1 MSEAPL
7 NEPAPPAAQGP
18 PWLLLAIPA
27 VPLVL
32 FVLVAPDWYYIQN
45 GLDPFFYTGYAQNFT
60 EIFHAVGN
68 DHYFISRWTV
78 YLPQRAL
85 LMVFD
90 DPKAAFL
97 VFRWIGASMIVV
109 AVYLLGRGRWRRWD
123 AIALAAL
130 VLMTPMSIR
139 ALFTDYSDA
148 VVYPAGAAM
157 IVAVAVFPDRR
168 RWVIAAGALAGCMV
182 VANPFAL
189 TVVAAVLPFWLGRLE
204 HKRWMPMLGL
214 AATAAALVV
223 LGGLLL
229 FRWHYGIDNVY
240 QPTLD
245 FLRTRSG
252 EQDPLKS
259 PRLWWLG
266 YRLWIYLPLLVIV
279 LFHAMRRWF
288 AFEFDAVATMIVRVC
303 ALQYAIQIWYQFA
316 RHGSTLEISYYW
328 SYIIPSFALA
338 TCVVVGALAQRAG
351 RWVLPAVA
359 VGLAVLV
366 RLVGDPTPEVFQ
378 SWIDAVLIVVV
389 LVAVLR
395 RRPVLRPAL
404 MTSVLAA
411 TILFVQFGSPR
422 PEPSLPGELRVLSA
436 YELSY
441 DASSSPGI
449 QSFETVSWFVEEMKA
464 VPEPVIRS
472 SVFWYQGAVPARM
485 AAMYGVQV
493 SGLWLNPDWP
503 DDDPTAPFPPDVVI
517 AIQQGYIPSVVV
529 VGSSAAVDA
538 VSDQLAEIEPAMT
551 ERLHLVAPGN
561 IDVSV
566 SVMSTVED

>member
-1 MSEAPL
+1 MSEDLL
-7 NEPAPPAAQGP
+7 NEPAPPAAKSR
-18 PWLLLAIPA
+18 PWSILAIPI

-32 FVLVAPDWYYIQN
+32 YALVAPDWYYLQN
-45 GLDPFFYTGYAQNFT
+45 GLDPFFYTGYVQNFT

-85 LMVFD
+85 FMVFD
-90 DPKAAFL
+90 DPKIAFL
-97 VFRWIGASMIVV
+97 VFRWIGATVIVA
-109 AVYLLGRGRWRRWD
+109 AVYILGRGRWRRWD
-123 AIALAAL
+123 AVALAAI

-139 ALFTDYSDA
+139 ALCTDYSDA
-148 VVYPAGAAM
+148 IVYPAGAAM
-157 IVAVAVFPDRR
+157 IVAVAVFPDRG
-168 RWVIAAGALAGCMV
+168 RWVIAAGALAGCMI

-189 TVVAAVLPFWLGRLE
+189 TVVAAALPFWLGRLE
-204 HKRWMPMLGL
+204 RKRWLPMLGL
-214 AATAAALVV
+214 ATAGAALVM

-240 QPTLD
+240 EPTLD

-279 LFHAMRRWF
+279 VFHAMRRWF
-288 AFEFDAVATMIVRVC
+288 AFEFGAVETMIVRVC

-328 SYIIPSFALA
+328 SYILPSFVLA
-338 TCVVVGALAQRAG
+338 TCVVLGALGQRAG
-351 RWVLPAVA
+351 RWTLPAVA

-366 RLVGDPTPEVFQ
+366 RIVGDPTPEVFQ
-378 SWIDAVLIVVV
+378 SWIDAAVVV
-389 LVAVLR
+389 VVVVVALR
-395 RRPVLRPAL
+395 RHPVLRPAL
-404 MTSVLAA
+404 MTSALA
-411 TILFVQFGSPR
+411 TSILFVQFGSPR
-422 PEPSLPGELRVLSA
+422 PEPSLDGELRVLSA
-436 YELSY
+436 YELAY
-441 DASSSPGI
+441 DASGSPGI

-464 VPEPVIRS
+464 VPESVIRS

-493 SGLWLNPDWP
+493 SGLWLNPNWP
-503 DDDPTAPFPPDVVI
+503 DDDPAAPFPADAAI
-517 AIQQGYIPSVVV
+517 AVQQGYIPSVVV
-529 VGSSAAVDA
+529 IGSAAAVDA
-538 VSDQLAEIEPAMT
+538 VSSQLAEIEPAMT

-566 SVMSTVED
+566 SVMSTVEE